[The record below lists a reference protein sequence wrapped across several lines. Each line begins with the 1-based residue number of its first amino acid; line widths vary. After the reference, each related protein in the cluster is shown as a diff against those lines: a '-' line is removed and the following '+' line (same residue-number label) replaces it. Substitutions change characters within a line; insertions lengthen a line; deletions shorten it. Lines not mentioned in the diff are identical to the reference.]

1 VSAGR
6 TVDLLAQNVAAAAAV
21 ALRLA
26 ETRDDLGP
34 RFPLDA
40 DAIERLGRLERREID
55 GLLEQV
61 ENLQDI
67 LGGRVFRGV
76 LLAGGE
82 DVAGLTPRDMANRME
97 TLGVVADAAQW
108 RRLNDLRNRLAH
120 EYPLDRARQTLL
132 VNDAF
137 AAIAPLLE
145 TLARVEAYVRARLPE
160 IAARLTTRTAP

>member
-1 VSAGR
+1 
-6 TVDLLAQNVAAAAAV
+6 
-21 ALRLA
+21 
-26 ETRDDLGP
+26 
-34 RFPLDA
+34 
-40 DAIERLGRLERREID
+40 
-55 GLLEQV
+55 
-61 ENLQDI
+61 
-67 LGGRVFRGV
+67 
-76 LLAGGE
+76 
-82 DVAGLTPRDMANRME
+82 MANRME

-120 EYPLDRARQTLL
+120 EYPLDRARETLL